1 MSPFWRWRCERWPA
15 AVNLVLVLTLD
26 WRGLQREK
34 FVDSVVKL
42 YPQLKQNRAD
52 LEFGYKVPHA
62 FLSGWR
68 AGPDGGAEHEC

>member
-1 MSPFWRWRCERWPA
+1 M
-15 AVNLVLVLTLD
+15 D

-42 YPQLKQNRAD
+42 YPQLKQNRVD
-52 LEFGYKVPHA
+52 LEFGYKVPHV
-62 FLSGWR
+62 FLLGRR